1 MFEFSQTRTVEGSI
15 PFKKV
20 NLIENE
26 PNRPV
31 GEAQLVF
38 ELYMPTELA
47 GNKSNEG
54 PAHSERHADLIRL
67 ASCIEP
73 TAVKEQ
79 PFRASLFNVLDYA
92 EQTGPLF
99 GKHAIESLRDWANAA
114 MAALIAMRIQEY
126 LNGSCTIAKVS
137 ALERIEK
144 SVVTC
149 AANGS
154 SFKIYTTILRAGGDY
169 TDSFKSLPI
178 VRKIESDAGYFY
190 AFMFMIDE
198 EESLVA
204 LNVLSFEHELTA
216 NDFSVL
222 QAMFYMDEDSSSE
235 ISARLKVSN
244 SEESFYVIDPQADIQ
259 ERREELENDDRDAL
273 TALVQ
278 ALVISHLSGAH
289 VDVFQG
295 NESTGFLSFDSY
307 LSWLWFDFSRKLSTV
322 KIGYCEQCG
331 RAYSLAGHRGVKR
344 HYCSDRC
351 KTDAKNERTRKETA
365 KIREL
370 FGTGTSVR
378 DIANEIERPAAYV
391 RSQLNKWT
399 KLKHD
404 LDEDIESNGF
414 DSSALLKRCTAE
426 KLDLNNLLNAKRKKQ
441 IQDYAKLKRLVK

>member
-47 GNKSNEG
+47 GSKSNEG

-79 PFRASLFNVLDYA
+79 PFRASLFSVLDYA

-99 GKHAIESLRDWANAA
+99 GKHAIESVRDWANAA

-216 NDFSVL
+216 
-222 QAMFYMDEDSSSE
+222 
-235 ISARLKVSN
+235 
-244 SEESFYVIDPQADIQ
+244 
-259 ERREELENDDRDAL
+259 
-273 TALVQ
+273 LVQ

-370 FGTGTSVR
+370 FGTGAGVR

-414 DSSALLKRCTAE
+414 DSSELLKRCTAE

-441 IQDYAKLKRLVK
+441 VQDYARLKRHVKQKRCHFFAIRLTGEKLLI

>member
-1 MFEFSQTRTVEGSI
+1 
-15 PFKKV
+15 
-20 NLIENE
+20 
-26 PNRPV
+26 
-31 GEAQLVF
+31 
-38 ELYMPTELA
+38 
-47 GNKSNEG
+47 
-54 PAHSERHADLIRL
+54 
-67 ASCIEP
+67 
-73 TAVKEQ
+73 
-79 PFRASLFNVLDYA
+79 
-92 EQTGPLF
+92 
-99 GKHAIESLRDWANAA
+99 

-259 ERREELENDDRDAL
+259 ERREEL
-273 TALVQ
+273 
-278 ALVISHLSGAH
+278 G
-289 VDVFQG
+289 
-295 NESTGFLSFDSY
+295 
-307 LSWLWFDFSRKLSTV
+307 
-322 KIGYCEQCG
+322 
-331 RAYSLAGHRGVKR
+331 KR
-344 HYCSDRC
+344 
-351 KTDAKNERTRKETA
+351 
-365 KIREL
+365 
-370 FGTGTSVR
+370 
-378 DIANEIERPAAYV
+378 
-391 RSQLNKWT
+391 
-399 KLKHD
+399 
-404 LDEDIESNGF
+404 
-414 DSSALLKRCTAE
+414 
-426 KLDLNNLLNAKRKKQ
+426 
-441 IQDYAKLKRLVK
+441 

>member
-31 GEAQLVF
+31 DEAQLVF

-54 PAHSERHADLIRL
+54 PAHSKRHADLIRL

-99 GKHAIESLRDWANAA
+99 GKHAIESVRDWANAA

-259 ERREELENDDRDAL
+259 ERREEL
-273 TALVQ
+273 
-278 ALVISHLSGAH
+278 G
-289 VDVFQG
+289 
-295 NESTGFLSFDSY
+295 
-307 LSWLWFDFSRKLSTV
+307 
-322 KIGYCEQCG
+322 
-331 RAYSLAGHRGVKR
+331 KR
-344 HYCSDRC
+344 
-351 KTDAKNERTRKETA
+351 
-365 KIREL
+365 
-370 FGTGTSVR
+370 
-378 DIANEIERPAAYV
+378 
-391 RSQLNKWT
+391 
-399 KLKHD
+399 
-404 LDEDIESNGF
+404 
-414 DSSALLKRCTAE
+414 
-426 KLDLNNLLNAKRKKQ
+426 
-441 IQDYAKLKRLVK
+441 

>member
-99 GKHAIESLRDWANAA
+99 GKHAIESVRDWANAA

-154 SFKIYTTILRAGGDY
+154 SFKIFTTILRAGGDY

-259 ERREELENDDRDAL
+259 ERREELENDDCDAL

-351 KTDAKNERTRKETA
+351 KTDAKN
-365 KIREL
+365 
-370 FGTGTSVR
+370 
-378 DIANEIERPAAYV
+378 
-391 RSQLNKWT
+391 
-399 KLKHD
+399 
-404 LDEDIESNGF
+404 
-414 DSSALLKRCTAE
+414 
-426 KLDLNNLLNAKRKKQ
+426 
-441 IQDYAKLKRLVK
+441 

>member
-26 PNRPV
+26 PNRSV

-47 GNKSNEG
+47 GSKSNEG

-99 GKHAIESLRDWANAA
+99 GKHAIESVRDWANAA

-169 TDSFKSLPI
+169 TNSFKSLPI

-222 QAMFYMDEDSSSE
+222 QAMFYMDEDSSLE
-235 ISARLKVSN
+235 ISARLKVNN

-259 ERREELENDDRDAL
+259 ERR
-273 TALVQ
+273 
-278 ALVISHLSGAH
+278 
-289 VDVFQG
+289 
-295 NESTGFLSFDSY
+295 
-307 LSWLWFDFSRKLSTV
+307 SWLWFDFSRKLSTV

-370 FGTGTSVR
+370 FGTGASVR

-414 DSSALLKRCTAE
+414 DSSELLKRCTIE

-441 IQDYAKLKRLVK
+441 IQDFAKLKRLVK

>member
-31 GEAQLVF
+31 GDAQLVF

-47 GNKSNEG
+47 SGKSGER

-73 TAVKEQ
+73 TGIEEQ

-99 GKHAIESLRDWANAA
+99 GKHAIESVRDWANAA

-126 LNGSCTIAKVS
+126 LNGSCVIAKVS

-144 SVVTC
+144 SVATC

-154 SFKIYTTILRAGGDY
+154 SFKIYTTLLRAGGDY
-169 TDSFKSLPI
+169 TDSFKNLPI
-178 VRKIESDAGYFY
+178 VRKIESEAGYFY

-198 EESLVA
+198 EESLIA

-216 NDFSVL
+216 SDFSVL
-222 QAMFYMDEDSSSE
+222 QAMFYMDEDASSE
-235 ISARLKVSN
+235 ISARLKVNN
-244 SEESFYVIDPQADIQ
+244 SEASFYVIDPQADIQ
-259 ERREELENDDRDAL
+259 EHSEDLDDNDRDAL

-351 KTDAKNERTRKETA
+351 KTDAKNDRTRRETA
-365 KIREL
+365 KIREM
-370 FGTGTSVR
+370 FEAGAGVR
-378 DIANEIERPAAYV
+378 DIANEIERPVAHV
-391 RSQLNKWT
+391 RTQLNKWT

-404 LDEDIESNGF
+404 LDEDIEANGF
-414 DSSALLKRCTAE
+414 DGSTLLKRCASE
-426 KLDLNNLLNAKRKKQ
+426 KLDLGNLLNSKRKKQ
-441 IQDYAKLKRLVK
+441 IQDYAKLRRLVK

>member
-99 GKHAIESLRDWANAA
+99 GKHAIESVRDWANAA

-190 AFMFMIDE
+190 TFMF
-198 EESLVA
+198 
-204 LNVLSFEHELTA
+204 
-216 NDFSVL
+216 
-222 QAMFYMDEDSSSE
+222 
-235 ISARLKVSN
+235 RL
-244 SEESFYVIDPQADIQ
+244 
-259 ERREELENDDRDAL
+259 
-273 TALVQ
+273 
-278 ALVISHLSGAH
+278 
-289 VDVFQG
+289 
-295 NESTGFLSFDSY
+295 
-307 LSWLWFDFSRKLSTV
+307 
-322 KIGYCEQCG
+322 C
-331 RAYSLAGHRGVKR
+331 
-344 HYCSDRC
+344 
-351 KTDAKNERTRKETA
+351 
-365 KIREL
+365 
-370 FGTGTSVR
+370 
-378 DIANEIERPAAYV
+378 
-391 RSQLNKWT
+391 
-399 KLKHD
+399 
-404 LDEDIESNGF
+404 
-414 DSSALLKRCTAE
+414 
-426 KLDLNNLLNAKRKKQ
+426 
-441 IQDYAKLKRLVK
+441 

>member
-47 GNKSNEG
+47 GSKSNEG

-79 PFRASLFNVLDYA
+79 PFRASLFSVLDYA

-99 GKHAIESLRDWANAA
+99 GKHAIESVRDWANAA

-216 NDFSVL
+216 
-222 QAMFYMDEDSSSE
+222 
-235 ISARLKVSN
+235 
-244 SEESFYVIDPQADIQ
+244 
-259 ERREELENDDRDAL
+259 
-273 TALVQ
+273 LVQ

-370 FGTGTSVR
+370 FGTGAGVR

-414 DSSALLKRCTAE
+414 DSSELLKRCTAE

-441 IQDYAKLKRLVK
+441 VQDYARLKRHVK